1 MKLDK
6 LEGLVYG
13 SDGKLRNGSRIEIKD
28 DKIEKPLKGIK
39 EAFNKLRNDIDLND
53 EEIKA
58 LTRMIDEFTTV
69 SLHKNT
75 VGADVAN
82 IVR

>member
-1 MKLDK
+1 MKYKPDI
-6 LEGLVYG
+6 VFVRCMW
-13 SDGKLRNGSRIEIKD
+13 SDRLQRR
-28 DKIEKPLKGIK
+28 IK
-39 EAFNKLRNDIDLND
+39 EAFIKLRNDIDLND